1 MVKLTTIMMI
11 ALVGPAHQGWMWTQH
26 NWRNR
31 FWKNYKSQL
40 KICVSVTLN
49 FFHHNYKQYFH
60 MKISHLQWFKEGD
73 EFLESIVMDNE
84 TPVYHFP
91 PRIKQAGMRSEH
103 PNSPR
108 SRQFKGCH
116 SAEKDMHPYSGVQ
129 NESST
134 LNSCLGAQDSRRKST
149 ATH

>member
-1 MVKLTTIMMI
+1 
-11 ALVGPAHQGWMWTQH
+11 
-26 NWRNR
+26 
-31 FWKNYKSQL
+31 
-40 KICVSVTLN
+40 
-49 FFHHNYKQYFH
+49 

-116 SAEKDMHPYSGVQ
+116 SAEKDMASVFWGAERVVHVKFVPRCTGVKAKVYGD
-129 NESST
+129 T
-134 LNSCLGAQDSRRKST
+134 LGRLREHIRRKVPRRLSRRGAIIQRNN
-149 ATH
+149 ATPYNARRTYS